1 MKRDEKGRF
10 AKSCED
16 GLNVTLGIPPVR
28 KIVTCLIIAF
38 ILLPWV
44 SILSKFN
51 VLRKILDYFEFLLKI
66 GNEED
71 STTKK
76 MDYFINSD
84 LILLK

>member
-1 MKRDEKGRF
+1 MKRDKKIRF
-10 AKSCED
+10 SKSCED
-16 GLNVTLGIPPVR
+16 GLNITLGIPSIR
-28 KIVTCLIIAF
+28 KIVTYLIIAF

-71 STTKK
+71 SNTKK
-76 MDYFINSD
+76 NGLFY
-84 LILLK
+84 